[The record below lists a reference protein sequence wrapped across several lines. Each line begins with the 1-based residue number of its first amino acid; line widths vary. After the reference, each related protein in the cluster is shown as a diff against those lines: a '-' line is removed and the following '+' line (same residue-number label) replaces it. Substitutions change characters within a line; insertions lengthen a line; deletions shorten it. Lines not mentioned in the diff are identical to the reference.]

1 MVGYHPLHLS
11 LFFSRFNLG
20 VAMVAMVAMT
30 REPPQRP
37 REPRPVREDA
47 ACRRCGGLTQRLT
60 FCRPSPPRREPQAMV
75 HCDGMVLVWHDHRF
89 GTHSARAIMVRCDGM
104 VLGVW
109 WAMVGARRAR
119 DRCVGAARAVAMVA
133 PRVARI
139 VVATDALCCA
149 SEQPH
154 RHLPVRSAT
163 ANKPV
168 VVLGPNRFRQRRLT
182 TAAASTTR
190 LKKRLRTIETLLR
203 ELHGSVVAP

>member
-1 MVGYHPLHLS
+1 
-11 LFFSRFNLG
+11 
-20 VAMVAMVAMT
+20 MVAMVAMT

-89 GTHSARAIMVRCDGM
+89 GTHSARTIMVRCDGM

-119 DRCVGAARAVAMVA
+119 DRCVGAA
-133 PRVARI
+133 
-139 VVATDALCCA
+139 
-149 SEQPH
+149 
-154 RHLPVRSAT
+154 
-163 ANKPV
+163 
-168 VVLGPNRFRQRRLT
+168 
-182 TAAASTTR
+182 
-190 LKKRLRTIETLLR
+190 
-203 ELHGSVVAP
+203 